1 MPSLFDNHGR
11 QSTYLR
17 LAVTDRCNLR
27 CRYCMPAEG
36 INFSPKDELLTFEE
50 ILYLSDVLAELGV
63 TKVRLT
69 GGEPLSRRGLP
80 DLVHGLSKR
89 FAELAMTTNGIL
101 LPRHLDELM
110 GDGLTNYNLS
120 LDTLRPDRFFA
131 ITRRDD
137 FDGTWQALE
146 LLLKKGAKTKIN
158 VVVLKGTND
167 DELADFVAL
176 TQDNRLD
183 VRFIEAMPFND
194 DDGNHHLFLSAADM
208 LSRIQ
213 ETYPNIVPEDGEAHA
228 SALRY
233 RVPGFVGGV
242 GIIPA
247 YSRSLCGSCNRLRL
261 TPKGTLLNCLYS
273 TKGLELRPLLRAGA
287 SAQDLTD
294 LIVDFVKGKHK
305 TGHETERLEQQSGI
319 FASMTSIGG

>member
-1 MPSLFDNHGR
+1 MSALYDKHGR

-50 ILYLSDVLAELGV
+50 ILRLSDVLAPLGV
-63 TKVRLT
+63 NKVRLT

-80 DLVHGLSKR
+80 ELVHGLSKR
-89 FAELAMTTNGIL
+89 FPQLAMTTNGIL
-101 LPRHLDELM
+101 LPRHLNQLM
-110 GDGLTNYNLS
+110 ADGLTNYNLS

-131 ITRRDD
+131 VTRRDE

-146 LLLKKGAKTKIN
+146 LLLARGARTKIN

-176 TQDNRLD
+176 TKARPLD

-194 DDGNHHLFLSAADM
+194 DDGNHH
-208 LSRIQ
+208 
-213 ETYPNIVPEDGEAHA
+213 
-228 SALRY
+228 
-233 RVPGFVGGV
+233 
-242 GIIPA
+242 
-247 YSRSLCGSCNRLRL
+247 
-261 TPKGTLLNCLYS
+261 
-273 TKGLELRPLLRAGA
+273 
-287 SAQDLTD
+287 
-294 LIVDFVKGKHK
+294 
-305 TGHETERLEQQSGI
+305 
-319 FASMTSIGG
+319 